1 MVNRD
6 NYHDSHGDNGETIDV
21 SVNDGDIFNTKFK
34 VALTSILFSVGLT
47 VLKLLVGVST
57 NSLSILTEAMHS
69 GLDVIRSYHDVV
81 CYPYGCAAS

>member
-1 MVNRD
+1 MVNGD
-6 NYHDSHGDNGETIDV
+6 NYHDRHEDNGETVDV

-69 GLDVIRSYHDVV
+69 GLDVIADYHDVV